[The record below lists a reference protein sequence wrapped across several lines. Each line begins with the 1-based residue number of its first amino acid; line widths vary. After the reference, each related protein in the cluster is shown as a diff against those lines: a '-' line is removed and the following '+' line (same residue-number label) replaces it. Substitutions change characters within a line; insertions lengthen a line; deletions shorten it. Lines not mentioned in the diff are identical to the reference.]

1 MIQLREKYMRTD
13 LITQE
18 PVVYYIYIDIKK
30 IKVAD
35 YSTVTEK
42 TWGRGWVVLVVNTL
56 WIQNGRTF
64 LSYHQEGIGEL
75 LGKNIAEQ

>member
-1 MIQLREKYMRTD
+1 MRTD

-42 TWGRGWVVLVVNTL
+42 TWGRG
-56 WIQNGRTF
+56 
-64 LSYHQEGIGEL
+64 
-75 LGKNIAEQ
+75 